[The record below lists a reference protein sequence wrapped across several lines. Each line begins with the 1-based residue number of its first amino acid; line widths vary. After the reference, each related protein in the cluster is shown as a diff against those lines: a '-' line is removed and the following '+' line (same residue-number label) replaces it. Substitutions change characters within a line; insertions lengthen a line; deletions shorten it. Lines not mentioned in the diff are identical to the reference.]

1 MKYVIVGGVAGG
13 ATAAARLRRVD
24 ETADILLLEKGPHI
38 SYANCGLPYYI
49 GGVIAERDK
58 LLVQTPEAFGK
69 RFRIDVRVKNE
80 VLAINAKAKTLTIRN
95 ADGKEYEEAYD
106 KLLLSPGAN
115 PVKPPLE
122 GIDSEGI
129 FTLRNVEDTDRIKA
143 YVTGKQVKRAV
154 VVGAGFIGLEMAEN
168 LHHAGIAVSVVEMGN
183 QVMAPIDFS
192 MAAHIHQHL
201 IQKGVSLYLEEGVT
215 HFQRT
220 EQGIIVYLKSG
231 KTIAAD
237 MVLLSIGVRPA
248 TALAQQAGLKL
259 GETGGIWVDEH
270 LETSEKDIYA
280 VGDAIEY
287 LHPLTGKPWLNYL
300 ANPANR
306 QGRIVADNMALG
318 NTVSYEGA
326 IGTSIAKVFD
336 MTVASTGLAAKRL
349 KQWGM
354 EYQSSVTHSSSHAGY
369 YPNALPITLKLTF
382 HPRTGKLY
390 GAQCVGYEGVD
401 KRIDQIAGLIKRGG
415 TVYDLMETEHAY
427 APPFSSAKD
436 PIAIAGYVA
445 SNIVGGAMPAISWRE
460 LLEKKEQ
467 VVLVDTRTAE
477 EFSFGTIPGALN
489 IPLDE
494 MRERLAEIPADKPV
508 VLFCA
513 VGLRG
518 YLAQRILMGRGY
530 RNVRNLMGGYKTF
543 STAVAPLP
551 APTAL
556 SSATVSSSFDVV
568 SAEASSVS
576 DTEKKVLKVNACGL
590 QCPGPIIQVKKAI
603 DSIEIGER
611 VEIVA
616 TDAGF
621 ARDASAWCETTGNKL
636 IENREEKGRYTVVIE
651 KGDSACACS
660 SGGYAGGGRGKTLI
674 LFSDDLDKALATFVL
689 ANGAAATGQK
699 VSIFFTFWGLNVL
712 KKVQK
717 PRVQKDFFGK
727 MFGMM
732 LPSSSLKLK
741 LSQMN
746 MFGMGSRMMRFLMKR
761 KGVDSLE
768 SLRRQALMQ
777 GVEFIACQMSMDM
790 MGIQREELLDEVTVG
805 GVATYMERADKANV
819 NLFI

>member
-122 GIDSEGI
+122 GIESEGI

-192 MAAHIHQHL
+192 MAAHIHRHL

-287 LHPLTGKPWLNYL
+287 PHPLTGKPWLNYL

-427 APPFSSAKD
+427 APSFSSAKD

-530 RNVRNLMGGYKTF
+530 RDVRNLMGGYKTF